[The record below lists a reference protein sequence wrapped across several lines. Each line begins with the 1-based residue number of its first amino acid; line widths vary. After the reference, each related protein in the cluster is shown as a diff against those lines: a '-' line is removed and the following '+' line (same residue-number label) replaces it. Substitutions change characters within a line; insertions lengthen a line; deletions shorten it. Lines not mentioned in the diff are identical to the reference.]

1 MNEVRNVKNMGLWI
15 SRTNFYSICENFVI
29 MMVESSYFCMVA
41 GSGCKSFI
49 LLLLN
54 YFIEDVNGLV
64 PLSVLSY
71 AMNWVW
77 WKLWMICM

>member
-1 MNEVRNVKNMGLWI
+1 MGLWI

-54 YFIEDVNGLV
+54 YFIEDERTVICNALGLV
-64 PLSVLSY
+64 EVVDDLDVMALTPPSFL
-71 AMNWVW
+71 
-77 WKLWMICM
+77 